1 MVEFATPI
9 IEDVWAALAQ
19 WKAARAIFSSALE
32 SYLTTCDSLVAACTQ
47 PTRLRSERN
56 AVDDALVAVDSELGL
71 ISSEI
76 HTLRTSHISMCT
88 LRNKSGRL
96 TRINILPPEVLRSI
110 FRLSNTYCVH
120 DHQAK
125 GCYNALAQV
134 DRYWR
139 QVALDTPELWTHVD
153 VSPDTPTRSMYG
165 LSRMMLERS
174 KGEPIDLHVYEPE
187 NTAVGGPT
195 HQEETEKFKKFLSP
209 YIPHIVKFR
218 LETSLPSS
226 YFVHSL
232 TELWDEIHIAN
243 LHDMSIILPNPYGAF
258 ISHIRFP
265 GTRGVEQ
272 TPEAYFQT
280 LHLQNAMLDLGSLV
294 CHGLVDLRIECTNG
308 TIIPDIDVYDLAVTL
323 AASPN
328 LAVLKLQAPFSRWSE
343 LDLPLVTLSNLEV
356 LNLTKLEP
364 ESLRVVLPL
373 ISRPNPQT
381 KLSVG
386 LTFYDDEQLLSEY
399 RSFFSRCG
407 GVSTLYHEST
417 AEFLSMPYLPSSL
430 SHLVIHRSDLG
441 QPPFFNEDPTQPLP
455 RTITTIT
462 LEQCIVT
469 LEGLMSLV
477 AETGAQV
484 VNLDRCLMDRLM
496 DFEGTIQYV
505 SDETR
510 LALLDVYP
518 TLSCNVSDVDTTTHL
533 SCRIIF
539 ES

>member
-19 WKAARAIFSSALE
+19 WKTARAIFSSALE

-76 HTLRTSHISMCT
+76 HTLYTSHISMCT
-88 LRNKSGRL
+88 LRNKSGKL

-110 FRLSNTYCVH
+110 FRLSNTYCLY
-120 DHQAK
+120 DHRAK

-139 QVALDTPELWTHVD
+139 QIALDTPELWTHVD
-153 VSPDTPTRSMYG
+153 VSPDTPTRSMG
-165 LSRMMLERS
+165 LSRMILERS
-174 KGEPIDLHVYEPE
+174 KGGPIDLHVYEPE

-209 YIPHIVKFR
+209 YIPHIVTFR
-218 LETSLPSS
+218 LETSLPTS
-226 YFVHSL
+226 YFAHSL
-232 TELWDEIHIAN
+232 TELWDETHIAN
-243 LHDMSIILPNPYGAF
+243 LHDVSIIFPDPCGVLSL
-258 ISHIRFP
+258 ISDFP
-265 GTRGVEQ
+265 EL
-272 TPEAYFQT
+272 ET

-294 CHGLVDLRIECTNG
+294 CHGLVDLRIECANG
-308 TIIPDIDVYDLAVTL
+308 TIIPHIDSYDLAVTL

-328 LAVLKLQAPFSRWSE
+328 LAMLKLNAPFGRWDE
-343 LDLPLVTLSNLEV
+343 RDLPLVTLDSLEV

-364 ESLRVVLPL
+364 ESLRLVLPL

-381 KLSVG
+381 QLSVG
-386 LTFYDDEQLLSEY
+386 LTFYDDEQLLNEY

-407 GVSTLYHEST
+407 RVSTLYHEST

-430 SHLVIHRSDLG
+430 SHLVIHQSDLS
-441 QPPFFNEDPTQPLP
+441 QPPFFNEDPTQPLL

-484 VNLDRCLMDRLM
+484 VNLDRCLVDR
-496 DFEGTIQYV
+496 
-505 SDETR
+505 
-510 LALLDVYP
+510 
-518 TLSCNVSDVDTTTHL
+518 
-533 SCRIIF
+533 
-539 ES
+539 